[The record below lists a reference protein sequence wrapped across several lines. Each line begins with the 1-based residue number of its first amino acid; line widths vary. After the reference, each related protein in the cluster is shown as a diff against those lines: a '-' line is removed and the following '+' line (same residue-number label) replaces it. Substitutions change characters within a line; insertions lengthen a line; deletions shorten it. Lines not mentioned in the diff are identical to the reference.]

1 MKTIDLK
8 SQIESL
14 VQLQK
19 VDSEIYALK
28 NEKESKPEQVK
39 ALEAAFEA
47 KKQSLVGLEKSAQD
61 LLKQRKDKELML
73 ASNEENRKKLQ
84 TQLYSLKTNKEYQVM
99 LQQIEEAKAD
109 ASVIEDKVLQ
119 LFEQSDKIKTDIEKE
134 KQRLQEE
141 EKVYSAETKRVR
153 ERIQQIDE
161 RLAQLDVQRKQILPA
176 VDPKMLSQY
185 ERILNNRDGLAIV
198 GVKDNSCQGCNMF
211 VPHQVINLIKMY
223 ERLVTCEMC
232 ARILY
237 IEDEPA

>member
-1 MKTIDLK
+1 LKTIDLK